1 MQSNQWQ
8 FSDMLT
14 INTLVDCG
22 TFSVDFFYGD
32 DYQSLIDT
40 DIFDIITDSVDPQDM
55 NSFNILEL

>member
-40 DIFDIITDSVDPQDM
+40 DIFDIITDSVDP
-55 NSFNILEL
+55 